1 MMQPPTKPMQKAKMM
16 NGNDISPII
25 ASNKEPKLLQ
35 RVTLRNKQTK
45 NTPGKKIPAK
55 GRRIKVIKNIK
66 IKNIH

>member
-1 MMQPPTKPMQKAKMM
+1 MMQPPTKPMQKTKMM

-25 ASNKEPKLLQ
+25 APKLIQ

-45 NTPGKKIPAK
+45 ITPGEKIPAK